1 MSPPEAKLVS
11 GALVC
16 FQKDGGCNRR
26 GSRAGS
32 KTSLLGYQEGIGHTS
47 KTWWISKRE
56 RKPEQRAFDLGVL
69 SKAIAN
75 NN

>member
-1 MSPPEAKLVS
+1 MSPPEAKLAS
-11 GALVC
+11 GALVR
-16 FQKDGGCNRR
+16 FRKDGGCNRS

-32 KTSLLGYQEGIGHTS
+32 KASLLGYQEDIGHTS

-56 RKPEQRAFDLGVL
+56 RKPEQRAFDFGVL